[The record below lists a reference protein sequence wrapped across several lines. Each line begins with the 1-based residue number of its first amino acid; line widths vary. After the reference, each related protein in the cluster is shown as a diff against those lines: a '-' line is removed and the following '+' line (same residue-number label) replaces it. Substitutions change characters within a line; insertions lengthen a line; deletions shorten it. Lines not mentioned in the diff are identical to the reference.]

1 MSGSPLIPVVKFVVF
16 SFYPSILYPGLKDN
30 PFSKLSPLAQRGKF
44 WTSHPSFYV
53 RVRYRMPCGSPGW
66 GGTGAEP
73 HKLYLLFAVYHK
85 GELAIV
91 NSQRLR
97 TGG

>member
-1 MSGSPLIPVVKFVVF
+1 VKKSFVCPVVGCRCLNNWESLLGVGVAAHTCDIKFVVF

-53 RVRYRMPCGSPGW
+53 RVR
-66 GGTGAEP
+66 
-73 HKLYLLFAVYHK
+73 
-85 GELAIV
+85 
-91 NSQRLR
+91 
-97 TGG
+97 